1 MALLETRSFVQDC
14 QERDNVGR
22 VAAVIVLLNRTGAEH
37 HSIRIWVLGT
47 ACHNKCE
54 GMLPYGGLP
63 ASVAAVEYAYP
74 RCVRLPEVVRS

>member
-1 MALLETRSFVQDC
+1 MLVALLQLVYCRTEQVQ
-14 QERDNVGR
+14 
-22 VAAVIVLLNRTGAEH
+22 
-37 HSIRIWVLGT
+37 SIIPFAFGVLGT